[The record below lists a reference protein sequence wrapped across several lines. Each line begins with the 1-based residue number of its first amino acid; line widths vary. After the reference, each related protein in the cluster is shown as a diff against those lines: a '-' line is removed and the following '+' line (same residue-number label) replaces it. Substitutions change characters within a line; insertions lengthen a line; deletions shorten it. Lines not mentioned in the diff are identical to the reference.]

1 MTIDPDEAI
10 ETNER
15 TATLHKAVMD
25 AQDHLDAAKEMLKA
39 AKERLATAIL
49 DRDGHLLGIVTE
61 MPLFDR
67 EGRVA

>member
-25 AQDHLDAAKEMLKA
+25 AQDGVDAAKEMLKA
-39 AKERLATAIL
+39 AKERLQAAIL

-67 EGRVA
+67 EAR